1 MDTEKILYLSLA
13 IFALSLYLAF
23 ANKKKEGFQSQQ
35 SRYVDSVLGL
45 YLQQTQEAEAN
56 HQKYKYLTADCYP
69 NCGPG
74 AIDDLEIDT
83 MMEKAAR
90 QRMNQDTAA
99 QGIPFPA
106 GATFQGSYPQKQ

>member
-1 MDTEKILYLSLA
+1 MDTEQILYLSLA
-13 IFALSLYLAF
+13 IFALSLYLTCAS
-23 ANKKKEGFQSQQ
+23 KKKEGFQSQQ
-35 SRYVDSVLGL
+35 SGYVDSVLGL
-45 YLQQTQEAEAN
+45 YLQQTQEAEASR
-56 HQKYKYLTADCYP
+56 QKYKYLTADCYP

-90 QRMNQDTAA
+90 QRMNQETAA